1 MNFLLSLID
10 KISREKQIMKLTM
23 KCTPSTHTLKHLSII
38 IMVIPTKLPDPTVKE
53 ILPTS
58 TFYYMFKIIGCPHHV
73 ANSISL
79 TKGFIWAIFASQWI
93 TLLSKV
99 NPWPVK
105 TFLDNQCCNSHRYCA

>member
-1 MNFLLSLID
+1 
-10 KISREKQIMKLTM
+10 M

-58 TFYYMFKIIGCPHHV
+58 TFYYMFKIIGCPHNV
-73 ANSISL
+73 ENSIPL
-79 TKGFIWAIFASQWI
+79 TNG
-93 TLLSKV
+93 LLSIV

-105 TFLDNQCCNSHRYCA
+105 TFLGNQCCNSYGYCA